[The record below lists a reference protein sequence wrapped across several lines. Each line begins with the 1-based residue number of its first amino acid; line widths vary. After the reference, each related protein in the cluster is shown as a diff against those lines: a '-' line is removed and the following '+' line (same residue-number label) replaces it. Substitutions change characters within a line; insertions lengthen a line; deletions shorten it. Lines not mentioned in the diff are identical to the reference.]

1 MTDRDTT
8 EAETNGAAKE
18 GLAFAF
24 GHCEALVRE
33 GDPDRYF
40 ATLFAPATFRPHLFA
55 ISAFSLTIARVR
67 EAAANPMAGEIRLQ
81 WWRDALQG
89 EARGDVKANPVAA
102 ALDDAIVKR
111 RLGRQPFVD
120 LIDARVFDLYDDAM
134 PRVNDLEGYCGE
146 TASALI
152 RLGSLVLCDG
162 AEPGGAAAAGH
173 AGVAYGVTGLLRAL
187 PWHSRQGQVY
197 LPADI
202 LKPYGVTREDIV
214 TGRGGPGLLRATAD
228 LRALARR
235 HLDAYGA
242 ARATIAPAARAA
254 FLPVAL
260 VEPYLAA
267 MERPGYDPLNS
278 LVTIPRWRR
287 LWRLWR
293 AARRMR

>member
-1 MTDRDTT
+1 MTESETRAGRT
-8 EAETNGAAKE
+8 EDN
-18 GLAFAF
+18 LAFAF
-24 GHCEALVRE
+24 QHCEALVRE

-40 ATLFAPATFRPHLFA
+40 ATLFAPLSARPHLFA
-55 ISAFSLTIARVR
+55 LIAFSLTIARVR
-67 EAAANPMAGEIRLQ
+67 EAASNPMAGEIRLQ

-111 RLGRQPFVD
+111 KLGRQPFVD
-120 LIDARVFDLYDDAM
+120 LIDARVFDLYEDPM

-152 RLGSLVLCDG
+152 RLGALVLCDG
-162 AEPGGAAAAGH
+162 GEPGGAAAAGH

-187 PWHSRQGQVY
+187 PWHSRRGQVY

-202 LKPYGVTREDIV
+202 LKTYGVTREDIV
-214 TGRGGPGLLRATAD
+214 TGRGGPGLVGATAD

-235 HLDAYGA
+235 HLKAYEA
-242 ARATIAPAARAA
+242 ARATIAPAARPA

-267 MERPGYDPLNS
+267 MERPGYDPLNT
-278 LVTIPRWRR
+278 VVEIPRWRR
-287 LWRLWR
+287 LWTLWR
-293 AARRMR
+293 GSRRG

>member
-1 MTDRDTT
+1 MTETDTGT
-8 EAETNGAAKE
+8 KAGG

-24 GHCEALVRE
+24 SHCEALVRE

-40 ATLFAPATFRPHLFA
+40 AALFAPAPFRPHLFA
-55 ISAFSLTIARVR
+55 LAAFSLTIARVR
-67 EAAANPMAGEIRLQ
+67 DAASNPIAGEIRLQ

-111 RLGRQPFVD
+111 KLGRQPFVD
-120 LIDARVFDLYDDAM
+120 LIDARVFDLYDDPM
-134 PRVNDLEGYCGE
+134 PRVNDLEGYGGE

-152 RLGSLVLCDG
+152 RLGSLVLSDG

-187 PWHSRQGQVY
+187 PWHARAGQVY

-202 LKPYGVTREDIV
+202 LKQYGVTREDIV
-214 TGRGGPGLLRATAD
+214 TGRGGPGLVGATAE
-228 LRALARR
+228 LRTLARR
-235 HLDAYGA
+235 HLKAYEA
-242 ARATIAPAARAA
+242 ARATIAPAARPA
-254 FLPVAL
+254 FLPAAL

-267 MERPGYDPLNS
+267 MERPGYDPLN
-278 LVTIPRWRR
+278 TAIDMPRWRR

-293 AARRMR
+293 AARGMR

>member
-1 MTDRDTT
+1 MTESETRAGWT
-8 EAETNGAAKE
+8 EDN
-18 GLAFAF
+18 LAFAF
-24 GHCEALVRE
+24 QHCEALVRE

-40 ATLFAPATFRPHLFA
+40 ATLFAPLSARPHLFA
-55 ISAFSLTIARVR
+55 LIAFSLTIARVR
-67 EAAANPMAGEIRLQ
+67 EAASNPMAGEIRLQ

-111 RLGRQPFVD
+111 KLGRQPFVD
-120 LIDARVFDLYDDAM
+120 LIDARVFDLYEDPM

-152 RLGSLVLCDG
+152 RLGALVLCDG
-162 AEPGGAAAAGH
+162 GEPGGAAAAGH

-187 PWHSRQGQVY
+187 PWHSRGGQVY

-202 LKPYGVTREDIV
+202 LKTYGVTREDIV
-214 TGRGGPGLLRATAD
+214 TGRGGPGLVGATAD

-235 HLDAYGA
+235 HLKAYEA
-242 ARATIAPAARAA
+242 ARATIAPAARPA

-267 MERPGYDPLNS
+267 MERPGYDPLNT
-278 LVTIPRWRR
+278 VVEIPRWRR
-287 LWRLWR
+287 LWTLWR
-293 AARRMR
+293 GSRRG

>member
-1 MTDRDTT
+1 MTTK
-8 EAETNGAAKE
+8 AETAGAAGE

-24 GHCEALVRE
+24 RHCEDLVRE

-40 ATLFAPATFRPHLFA
+40 ATLFAPAAFRPHLFA
-55 ISAFSLTIARVR
+55 IYAFSLTIARVR
-67 EAAANPMAGEIRLQ
+67 EAVTNPMAGEIRLQ

-120 LIDARVFDLYDDAM
+120 LIDARVFDLYDDPM

-146 TASALI
+146 TASSLI
-152 RLGSLVLCDG
+152 RLASLVLCDG

-187 PWHSRQGQVY
+187 PWHARQGQVY
-197 LPADI
+197 VPADI
-202 LKPYGVTREDIV
+202 LRPYGVTREDIV

-235 HLDAYGA
+235 HLDAHA
-242 ARATIAPAARAA
+242 AGLAGLAPAARAA

-267 MERPGYDPLNS
+267 MERPGYVPLNT
-278 LVTIPRWRR
+278 VVAIPRWRR

-293 AARRMR
+293 AARRAR